1 MNWVFTLFWTLDIY
15 LTLFYLNIFCMCVLW
30 PFTFVSSLMAVNK
43 FDSTVIPTENELQSG
58 QRDIIP
64 KTMTDFLSLFWSQ
77 ETSQDKQWTFGE
89 RLLRLCWFPE
99 FFFDAKLLSRWFNE
113 FFGKNINLHLHQ
125 RFPLFYIFPPLRH
138 GTKIFLSSSF
148 CE

>member
-1 MNWVFTLFWTLDIY
+1 
-15 LTLFYLNIFCMCVLW
+15 
-30 PFTFVSSLMAVNK
+30 MAVNK

-89 RLLRLCWFPE
+89 RLLRLC
-99 FFFDAKLLSRWFNE
+99 
-113 FFGKNINLHLHQ
+113 
-125 RFPLFYIFPPLRH
+125 
-138 GTKIFLSSSF
+138 
-148 CE
+148 